1 MSPSPS
7 WNPPNGKSPPEVPR
21 GCLGGWFELLKRPKQ
36 PEDSIPL
43 RVGVG
48 FSVGIAILA
57 ALHQMEWPFFGWA
70 VMGLTL
76 LGSLFSWYRRTHSN
90 WLLKAIL
97 SILMLLV
104 LFNFLVSLAA
114 TPYDPRFPLAELLLW
129 LLTLHSFDLPARK
142 DLKYSMLVGIILI
155 SFGAVLSSSLGY
167 GAYLAAFLAA
177 GLVVMHLFW
186 RSEAREGARTIPVS
200 PGEAVR
206 PGFPIGVIG
215 MLLRSAG
222 VIMLIGLVAFAL
234 MPRYESMKLRNLP
247 VSWSMRL
254 TLPRIARGEI
264 VNPSYPGQ
272 MSRGLPH
279 LTFSPDNYA
288 GFAPIVDLN
297 LRGVLSD
304 ELIMQVRTSRW
315 SYYRGLAFL
324 DYDGRYWSLSEEE
337 PVKVTSL
344 TPPITLPLR
353 RTDFG
358 NDERLVQ
365 IFYVQRELPNVIFA
379 PFEPYQVFF
388 PSEDLYVDQ
397 ALGLRAPFPLE
408 EGMIYSVIGLT
419 RPLPAEEL
427 KKLPPLEDFPQLA
440 RSASTHLTERVP
452 QRVRD
457 LAFRLT
463 APYKSPYE
471 KALALT
477 LHLQNRY
484 SYQSPP
490 PAYPADAEVSDYFLF
505 ESRTGHCEQFATAL
519 VVMARSLGMP
529 ARYVTGYLPGNFNP
543 FTGFYEVR
551 GSQAHAWAEIYLPG
565 FGWMAFDPTP
575 TGNGEPTPGLQSRPH
590 QHWMLGALIDY
601 LKGLVPETRRVAATR
616 ALAQVR
622 SRWGGWIAV
631 LKNAGLPTAVA
642 VALLLLIPLQIP
654 FWIALVALWRA
665 RRTGRWNPLTRS
677 LERATRSLT
686 SLLGE
691 PSLSPRENLQ
701 NIYHQM
707 ERLLQRA
714 GWERPAQKTTR
725 EFVAYV
731 QEKRDWP
738 EMEPILEG
746 FEKARY
752 GEIDPSPEDQ
762 DRAHEALRRL
772 RHRLSSQV
780 SVPSR
785 IPSTEEEAQSDDA
798 D

>member
-1 MSPSPS
+1 MTPSPS
-7 WNPPNGKSPPEVPR
+7 WHPPSGAPPPKAPR

-57 ALHQMEWPFFGWA
+57 ALHQMEWPHFGWA
-70 VMGLTL
+70 VLALTL
-76 LGSLFSWYRRTHSN
+76 AGSSFSWYRRTHSN
-90 WLLKAIL
+90 WLLKVLL
-97 SILMLLV
+97 SILMLVV
-104 LFNFLVSLAA
+104 LLNFLVGLAA
-114 TPYDPRFPLAELLLW
+114 NPYDPRFPLAELLLW
-129 LLTLHSFDLPARK
+129 LLTMHSFDLPARK

-155 SFGAVLSSSLGY
+155 SFGAVLSSGLGY

-186 RSEAREGARTIPVS
+186 RSEAREGAQTIPV
-200 PGEAVR
+200 PPEEAAR
-206 PGFPIGVIG
+206 PRFATGVASMLTRTAG
-215 MLLRSAG
+215 VMLLA
-222 VIMLIGLVAFAL
+222 GLVAFAL
-234 MPRYESMKLRNLP
+234 MPRYESLRLRSLP

-272 MSRGLPH
+272 MSRGLPN
-279 LTFSPDNYA
+279 LTFAPENYA
-288 GFAPIVDLN
+288 GFNPIVDLN
-297 LRGVLSD
+297 LRGTLSD

-324 DYDGRYWSLSEEE
+324 DYDGRYWSLSKEE
-337 PVKVTSL
+337 PEKVTSR

-353 RTDFG
+353 RADPRA
-358 NDERLVQ
+358 ERLVQ
-365 IFYVQRELPNVIFA
+365 VFYVQRELPNVIFA
-379 PFEPYQVFF
+379 PFQPYQVFF
-388 PSEDLYVDQ
+388 PSEELYVDQ

-419 RPLPAEEL
+419 RPLPAEDL
-427 KKLPPLEDFPQLA
+427 KKLPPIEDFPRLA

-463 APYKSPYE
+463 APYPSPYE

-477 LHLQNRY
+477 LHLQNHY
-484 SYQSPP
+484 AYQSPP

-529 ARYVTGYLPGNFNP
+529 ARYVTGYLPGTFNP

-575 TGNGEPTPGLQSRPH
+575 TGNGEPTPGLQGPPR
-590 QHWMLGALIDY
+590 QRWMLGVLLDY
-601 LKGLVPETRRVAATR
+601 LKKLVPEARRVAATR
-616 ALAQVR
+616 ALTQAR
-622 SRWGGWIAV
+622 SRWGEWIAV
-631 LKNAGLPTAVA
+631 LKHAGIPTPAAVA
-642 VALLLLIPLQIP
+642 FLLLILLQIP
-654 FWIALVALWRA
+654 LWAGLVSLWRA
-665 RRTGRWNPLTRS
+665 RRSGRWNPLTRS
-677 LERATRSLT
+677 LDRAARTLT
-686 SLLGE
+686 ALLRE
-691 PSLSPRENLQ
+691 PARNPRENLQ
-701 NIYHQM
+701 HLYHQM

-714 GWERPAQKTTR
+714 GWERPAHKTAR
-725 EFVAYV
+725 EFAASVRE
-731 QEKRDWP
+731 QRDWP
-738 EMEPILEG
+738 EVEPILEG

-752 GEIDPSPEDQ
+752 GELDPSPEDQ
-762 DRAHEALRRL
+762 DRVQEALRRL
-772 RHRLSSQV
+772 RHRLRSDASG
-780 SVPSR
+780 PSR
-785 IPSTEEEAQSDDA
+785 IPCAEEEAQPDDA

>member
-1 MSPSPS
+1 MTPSPS
-7 WNPPNGKSPPEVPR
+7 WHPPSGAPPPKVPR
-21 GCLGGWFELLKRPKQ
+21 GCLGGWFELLKRTKQ

-48 FSVGIAILA
+48 LSVGIAILA
-57 ALHQMEWPFFGWA
+57 ALHQMEWPYFGWA
-70 VMGLTL
+70 VLALTL
-76 LGSLFSWYRRTHSN
+76 AGSSFSWYRRTHSN
-90 WLLKAIL
+90 WLLKVLL
-97 SILMLLV
+97 SILMLVV
-104 LFNFLVSLAA
+104 LLNFLVGLAA
-114 TPYDPRFPLAELLLW
+114 NPYDPRFPLAELLLW
-129 LLTLHSFDLPARK
+129 LLTMHSFDLPARK

-155 SFGAVLSSSLGY
+155 SFGAVLSSGLGY

-186 RSEAREGARTIPVS
+186 RSEAREGARTIPA
-200 PGEAVR
+200 PPEEAAR
-206 PGFPIGVIG
+206 PRFATGVAG
-215 MLLRSAG
+215 MLTRTAG
-222 VIMLIGLVAFAL
+222 VMLLAGLVVFAL
-234 MPRYESMKLRNLP
+234 MPRYESLRLRSLP

-264 VNPSYPGQ
+264 INPSYPGQ
-272 MSRGLPH
+272 MSRGLPN
-279 LTFSPDNYA
+279 LAFAPDNYA
-288 GFAPIVDLN
+288 GFNPIVDLN
-297 LRGVLSD
+297 LRGTLSD

-337 PVKVTSL
+337 PEKVTSR

-353 RTDFG
+353 RADPRA
-358 NDERLVQ
+358 ERLVQ
-365 IFYVQRELPNVIFA
+365 VFYVQRELPNVIFA
-379 PFEPYQVFF
+379 PFQPYQVFF
-388 PSEDLYVDQ
+388 PSEELYVDQ

-427 KKLPPLEDFPQLA
+427 KKLPPIEDFPRLA

-463 APYKSPYE
+463 APYPSPYE

-484 SYQSPP
+484 AYQSPP

-529 ARYVTGYLPGNFNP
+529 ARYVTGYLPGTFNP

-551 GSQAHAWAEIYLPG
+551 GSQAHAWAEIYLPD

-575 TGNGEPTPGLQSRPH
+575 TGNGEPTPGLQGHPR
-590 QHWMLGALIDY
+590 QRWMLGALLDY
-601 LKGLVPETRRVAATR
+601 LKKLVPEARRVAATR
-616 ALAQVR
+616 ALAQAR
-622 SRWGGWIAV
+622 SRWGEWIAV
-631 LKNAGLPTAVA
+631 LKNAGLPTPAAVA
-642 VALLLLIPLQIP
+642 FLLLIPLQIP
-654 FWIALVALWRA
+654 LWAGLVSLLRA
-665 RRTGRWNPLTRS
+665 RRSGRWNPLTRS
-677 LERATRSLT
+677 LDRAARALT
-686 SLLGE
+686 DLLRE
-691 PSLSPRENLQ
+691 PARNPRENLQ
-701 NIYHQM
+701 HLYHQM

-714 GWERPAQKTTR
+714 GWERPAQKTAR
-725 EFVAYV
+725 EFAASVRE
-731 QEKRDWP
+731 QRNWP
-738 EMEPILEG
+738 EVEPILEG

-752 GEIDPSPEDQ
+752 GELDPSPEDQ
-762 DRAHEALRRL
+762 DRAQEALRRL
-772 RHRLSSQV
+772 RHRLRSDASG
-780 SVPSR
+780 PSR
-785 IPSTEEEAQSDDA
+785 IPCAEEEAQPHDA